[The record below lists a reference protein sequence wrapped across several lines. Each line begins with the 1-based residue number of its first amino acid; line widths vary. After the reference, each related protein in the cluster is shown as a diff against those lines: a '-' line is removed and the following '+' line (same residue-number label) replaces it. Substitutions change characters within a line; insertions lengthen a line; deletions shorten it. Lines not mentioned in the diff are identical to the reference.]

1 MDRVFTPLGLSPC
14 RNADTVEALLQSL
27 VFRLNLTRQ
36 ARAKLRE
43 ELPLR
48 GDLILPIGTI
58 DLQQF
63 FQRASGQIESL
74 ALDAIWGRDPT
85 DGGFNSLATA
95 AHPLQDPFQY
105 PHVLSKTRP
114 EEIALGVCAEP
125 INLENLRRL

>member
-1 MDRVFTPLGLSPC
+1 MMGKEADGESPLIEAEGIGDRWAACSRPLGFSPC

-63 FQRASGQIESL
+63 FERASGQIESL
-74 ALDAIWGRDPT
+74 ALDTI
-85 DGGFNSLATA
+85 
-95 AHPLQDPFQY
+95 
-105 PHVLSKTRP
+105 
-114 EEIALGVCAEP
+114 
-125 INLENLRRL
+125 